1 MQGITLTFAA
11 IALLFI
17 LFLEPAKA
25 VAAYITA
32 IAFYPSYLTVQ
43 IGTVYIT
50 VGRIVIFVLLLKC
63 LADTKLRNRF
73 KWCLL
78 DIWVLAYS
86 FINAFV
92 MFIGTPSM
100 AVIQNRSGN
109 FMDTYIVYIAVRLCV
124 TDRAA
129 LVRLIKCISVILIP
143 LALLGV
149 FETCTD
155 WHPYAMLS
163 KYNPWRPDV
172 NLVKEARLGFGRA
185 VASFSHSI
193 MFGVSLALFLPLV
206 YLLRYEPKWQTWAY
220 WSSGVLFLGILSS
233 MSSGPWAMLIL
244 LIFCLAMER
253 YKKLVKPLIL
263 LALILCFLIGIVSN
277 RPFYHVIV
285 TYANPLGGS
294 SWHRA
299 KLIDLAIEH
308 FGEWWLL
315 GYQGQDPGWGG
326 SLGMSWTDVTNQFIL
341 VAVESGLIG
350 LLTFCVFLII
360 LFRAIAHIYNK
371 LRDPVLKTWYWTFGS
386 IIFATIVT
394 WFSVSFF
401 GQAMSLFYCVLGMI
415 GSSIG
420 FITNEGGNFQRIEII
435 PQKFKI

>member
-25 VAAYITA
+25 VAAYIAA
-32 IAFYPSYLTVQ
+32 IAFYPDYLAVQ
-43 IGTVYIT
+43 IVTVYIT

-73 KWCLL
+73 KWHLL
-78 DIWVLAYS
+78 DIWILAYS

-92 MFIGTPSM
+92 VFIGAPSM
-100 AVIQNRSGN
+100 DVIKNRSGN
-109 FMDTYIVYIAVRLCV
+109 FMDTYIVYMVVRLCI

-129 LVRLIKCISVILIP
+129 LVRLIKCISIILIP

-149 FETCTD
+149 IESYTD
-155 WHPYAMLS
+155 WHPYAVLS
-163 KYNPWRPDV
+163 KYNPWRPDGH
-172 NLVKEARLGFGRA
+172 LAKEARLGFGRA

-206 YLLRYEPKWQTWAY
+206 YLLRYEPKWRTWAY
-220 WSSGVLFLGILSS
+220 LSSGVLALGVLSS
-233 MSSGPWAMLIL
+233 MSGGPWAMLIL

-253 YKKLVKPLIL
+253 YKKLIKPLIV

-285 TYANPLGGS
+285 SYSNPIGGD

-315 GYQGQDPGWGG
+315 GYRGQDPGWGE

-350 LLTFCVFLII
+350 LLTFCGFLII
-360 LFRAIAHIYNK
+360 LFRAIADIYNK
-371 LRDPVLKTWYWTFGS
+371 LHDPVLKTWYWTFGS

-394 WFSVSFF
+394 WLSVSFF
-401 GQAMSLFYCVLGMI
+401 GQTKSLFYCVLGMI

-420 FITNEGGNFQRIEII
+420 FVTNVGRNIQRIEII
-435 PQKFKI
+435 PQRFEV